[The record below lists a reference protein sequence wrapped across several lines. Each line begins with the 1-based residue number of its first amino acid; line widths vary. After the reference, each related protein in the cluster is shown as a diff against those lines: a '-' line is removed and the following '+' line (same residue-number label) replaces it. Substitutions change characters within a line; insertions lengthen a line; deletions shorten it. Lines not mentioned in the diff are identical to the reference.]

1 MCLVAF
7 IPLTVICHQIHMFLI
22 MSMIIGSTFILMK
35 KDAQWDIS
43 DLKAKVMLVIIF
55 FSN

>member
-22 MSMIIGSTFILMK
+22 MSIIIGSIFILMK

-43 DLKAKVMLVIIF
+43 DLKAKVMPVIIF